1 MDQTTLKDIK
11 RIPAMTPPE
20 VHDYLYHI
28 GTQWTRGVAMELGSW
43 LGATSVPLLHGL
55 VKAGYDKPFWA
66 FDRWV
71 VNKYQ
76 ADEAAKQGEFLIPGQ
91 NSINTYLSNVN
102 AVYDD
107 VRAVKGELPSS
118 LATFVPEEI
127 GILILDAPKKNPVFI
142 NCMKQ
147 LLPYCIPGVTVIGLL
162 DYYQYRK
169 ENGKKREALMA
180 PVDFM
185 HENGAHFMHLKDWNG
200 YCSCSFFVY
209 DNLLTL

>member
-1 MDQTTLKDIK
+1 MEKAVIKDIEC
-11 RIPAMTPPE
+11 IPAMTPPE
-20 VHDYLYHI
+20 VHEFLYEI

-71 VNKYQ
+71 VNAYQ
-76 ADEAAKQGEFLIPGQ
+76 EDEAQKQGEILAQGQ
-91 NSINTYLSNVN
+91 NSINIYLENVN
-102 AVYDD
+102 VVYDD
-107 VRAVKGELPSS
+107 VRAVKGELSRS
-118 LATFVPEEI
+118 LDMWEQDEI
-127 GILILDAPKKNPVFI
+127 GILIVDAPKRNPVFS
-142 NCMKQ
+142 NCMKT

-169 ENGKKREALMA
+169 YNGKRQEELMA
-180 PVDFM
+180 PVNFI
-185 HENGAHFMHLKDWNG
+185 HQNGAHFTHLKDWNG

-209 DNLLTL
+209 DKLLTL